1 MEKIEP
7 FFLPTS
13 NSALVYRKRYDWTVP
28 HPNGEHCYIVTDW
41 TLRCYSEKIQ
51 EESLPFR
58 TESSALTYQER
69 QSWIIVRSEQRA
81 LQCLIEKDKTECSCF
96 PTENAAL
103 SRLQRPEASLYI
115 RTLDSAFLYGNKQG
129 WAVSSSSLSNLHWY
143 TKTAK
148 PTCSP
153 FQQSSLHFHNT
164 YLSSSK
170 CSSQQRQRHFKERP
184 KDRLLLLKGDYTF
197 PHANIEIRLLH
208 RKRQV
213 SSFTH
218 ANRVLLMVKRKR

>member
-41 TLRCYSEKIQ
+41 TLRCYSEKYKKNRC
-51 EESLPFR
+51 L
-58 TESSALTYQER
+58 
-69 QSWIIVRSEQRA
+69 SEQRA
-81 LQCLIEKDKTECSCF
+81 LHWHIKQGKVELLLVPNRELCNVWSKKIKRNRSCF
-96 PTENAAL
+96 PTENDAL

-115 RTLDSAFLYGNKQG
+115 RTLDSALLYGNKQG

-170 CSSQQRQRHFKERP
+170 CSSQQKQRHFKERP

>member
-1 MEKIEP
+1 M
-7 FFLPTS
+7 
-13 NSALVYRKRYDWTVP
+13 P

-115 RTLDSAFLYGNKQG
+115 RTLDSALLYGNKQG

-218 ANRVLLMVKRKR
+218 ANRVLLMVKRTR